1 MPPTEKNAIFVLYL
15 KLLNFTI
22 MTIMVAKTKQV
33 FRHIECVRK
42 FRNFEN
48 RLFYKYSQVWRYKNL
63 HKHIWGTFHYTTN
76 RRNKKRDFFVPRTW
90 SGCYKRHDRVVS
102 KHDQVVTNM
111 IGLLL
116 TWSGCYEDI
125 QKKEIWQTFKVVFLR
140 CKCVAKTSTKLQK
153 ELTNFQTMKFQY
165 LCL

>member
-22 MTIMVAKTKQV
+22 MTSMVAKTKQV

-48 RLFYKYSQVWRYKNL
+48 RLFINTHRSEDIR
-63 HKHIWGTFHYTTN
+63 IYTSIFEEHFTIQQTEEI
-76 RRNKKRDFFVPRTW
+76 KKEIFFVPRTW

-116 TWSGCYEDI
+116 TWLGCYEDI

-140 CKCVAKTSTKLQK
+140 CVAKTSTKLQK